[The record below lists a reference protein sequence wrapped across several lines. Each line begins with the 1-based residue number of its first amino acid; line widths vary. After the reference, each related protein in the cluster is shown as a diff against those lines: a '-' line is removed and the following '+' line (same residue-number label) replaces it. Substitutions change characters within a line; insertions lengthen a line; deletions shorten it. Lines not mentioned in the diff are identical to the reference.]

1 MRFDEAAREA
11 WIVAATSPGS
21 PFAVNGCCLFP
32 NLVLIA
38 CVVLSHETRGV
49 HNRDIDVESTES
61 EACCP
66 FLPFA
71 LSWSH
76 VGDGLRSAI

>member
-1 MRFDEAAREA
+1 MDR
-11 WIVAATSPGS
+11 GC

-32 NLVLIA
+32 NLILIA

-61 EACCP
+61 EALDVAPSFPRLVLVAC
-66 FLPFA
+66 
-71 LSWSH
+71 
-76 VGDGLRSAI
+76 R

>member
-11 WIVAATSPGS
+11 WIVAATP
-21 PFAVNGCCLFP
+21 PVLLLFYCCLFP
-32 NLVLIA
+32 NLILIA

-49 HNRDIDVESTES
+49 HNRDIDIESIES

-71 LSWSH
+71 LSWSY